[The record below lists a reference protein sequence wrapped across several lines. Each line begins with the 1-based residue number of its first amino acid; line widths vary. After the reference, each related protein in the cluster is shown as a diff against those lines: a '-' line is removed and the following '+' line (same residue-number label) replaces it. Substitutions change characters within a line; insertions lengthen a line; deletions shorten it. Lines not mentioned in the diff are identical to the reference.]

1 MFTMTN
7 DSILFCSN
15 NIKVDSSG
23 QLNVQNVVTNY
34 VLGIATGTTGT
45 WFSVRDSIMNS
56 ISGVSSLTTKTV
68 DLLANLTTISG
79 NAASVENI
87 LNYYSGLQSSLA
99 VTNGVVSS
107 AGLILAFDLKQDR
120 FDVKL
125 PLSLRNQYP
134 LLQLQM
140 IILNNLN

>member
-1 MFTMTN
+1 MTN